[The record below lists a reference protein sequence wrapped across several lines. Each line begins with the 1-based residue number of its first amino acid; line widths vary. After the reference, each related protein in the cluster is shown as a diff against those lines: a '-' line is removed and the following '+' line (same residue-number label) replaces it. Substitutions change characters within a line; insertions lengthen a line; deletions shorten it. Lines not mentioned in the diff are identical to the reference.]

1 MDKLQVLQK
10 LAANEKTSARIFK
23 ALADPPT
30 TSLQRLKV
38 TVAFKYH
45 EIELLLKMLL
55 SHMQILQCDVIQN
68 GTSWF

>member
-10 LAANEKTSARIFK
+10 LAASEKTSARIFK